1 VRIHI
6 VFISAVALVGL
17 AFTTPAFADTTLL
30 STLDLVG
37 TSTFLKN
44 GTGTLRLTNN
54 TVVTGPPSPAG
65 AAWTPTQYNV
75 AAPFSA
81 NFQFQFTDPCL
92 NGLTGNPPCAND
104 NGHGGDGIAFLIQNS
119 PQGTSAIGVGAG
131 GMGFLGIPD
140 SVAVML
146 DTYQNASPPYYGDP
160 SNNYIAI
167 NTRGSSFNVPQHFCT
182 KLKKTGAYEL
192 TASDDLPSDLFSPY
206 CTADPTLA
214 MTSFVTGKGPK
225 GSMPGVVGFPALK
238 VDMDNGDVYD
248 LEVVYTGSVLDIYL
262 DSKLVLAAYID
273 LAAEV
278 GGPDAYLGFTAGTQ
292 NAFQNQDILSFSETT
307 IPEPAWGQ
315 LWVPL
320 TMILAAALA
329 RRWRRSKV

>member
-6 VFISAVALVGL
+6 LFIFAVSFVAL
-17 AFTTPAFADTTLL
+17 AFATTPAFADTIPL
-30 STLDLVG
+30 SSLDLVG
-37 TSTFLKN
+37 TSTIIPD
-44 GTGTLRLTNN
+44 GTLRLTNN
-54 TVVTGPPSPAG
+54 TVVTTTPSPAG

-81 NFQFQFTDPCL
+81 NFQFQFTDP
-92 NGLTGNPPCAND
+92 TGHLDGSN
-104 NGHGGDGIAFLIQNS
+104 GGDGIAFLIQNS

-131 GMGFLGIPD
+131 GMGFLGIQD

-146 DTYQNASPPYYGDP
+146 DTYQNSSPPYYGDP
-160 SNNYIAI
+160 SDNYIAI
-167 NTRGSSFNVPQHFCT
+167 NTRGSSFNTPHHFCT
-182 KLKKTGAYEL
+182 YVPSAGQYEL
-192 TASDDLPSDLFSPY
+192 TANEAYPSDLNGSSFSPY
-206 CTADPTLA
+206 CDADPTLA
-214 MTSFVTGKGPK
+214 MTGFVTGTGPT
-225 GSMPGVVGFPALK
+225 GSLPGVTGFPALS

-248 LEVVYTGSVLDIYL
+248 LDVVYTGSVLDIYL
-262 DSKLVLAAYID
+262 DGALVLAANIN

-320 TMILAAALA
+320 AMLLAVALA
-329 RRWRRSKV
+329 RKWQRGRA

>member
-1 VRIHI
+1 M
-6 VFISAVALVGL
+6 
-17 AFTTPAFADTTLL
+17 TPAFADTIPL
-30 STLDLVG
+30 SSLDLVG
-37 TSTFLKN
+37 TSTIIS
-44 GTGTLRLTNN
+44 GGTLRLTNN
-54 TVVTGPPSPAG
+54 TYVPTLPSPAG

-81 NFQFQFTDPCL
+81 NFQFQFTDPCIG
-92 NGLTGNPPCAND
+92 NGSPGTCISD

-167 NTRGSSFNVPQHFCT
+167 NTRGSSFNTPHHFCT
-182 KLKKTGAYEL
+182 YVPSAGAYEL
-192 TASDDLPSDLFSPY
+192 TADENTPSDLNGSSFSPD

-214 MTSFVTGKGPK
+214 MTGFVTGTGPT
-225 GSMPGVVGFPALK
+225 GSLPGVTGFPALS

-248 LEVVYTGSVLDIYL
+248 LDVVYTGSVLDIYL
-262 DSKLVLAAYID
+262 DSVLVLAANIN

-292 NAFQNQDILSFSETT
+292 FAFQNQDILSFSESST

-320 TMILAAALA
+320 AMLLGVALV
-329 RRWRRSKV
+329 RKWQRSRV